1 MLGLSL
7 VPELNNTRD
16 LETLYTSNVNHYIVE
31 DPVFKTILEESGGL
45 SGREIVKKYNKTL
58 REDESIFSDI
68 PIEILE
74 EIVLSVD
81 EAFALYKMCLA
92 SKRMA
97 IFLSEPY
104 IMSKIRE
111 KEYSD
116 KKLSSK
122 VEVTEENNFVK
133 WYFETFFT
141 EFCVKH
147 NSVFKCIRNAFLDK
161 NFSYLTRNS
170 LVPGEFMLGNVQWET
185 YFDDIDAES
194 YLKYANFLYSLAEG
208 QIRRLK
214 DEYNSVASLLITEYI
229 LDSVR
234 KNKMIDISSLFEHK
248 KYEDIFISWY
258 VRKYHRVDV
267 ISEWIVSSYK
277 ASKSK

>member
-7 VPELNNTRD
+7 VPVLDNTRD

-31 DPVFKTILEESGGL
+31 DPVFQTILEKSNGL

-58 REDESIFSDI
+58 LQDESIFSDI

-81 EAFALYKMCLA
+81 EAFALYKMSLA

-104 IMSKIRE
+104 IMSRIRE
-111 KEYSD
+111 KEYPD
-116 KKLSSK
+116 RKLLSK
-122 VEVTEENNFVK
+122 LLATEENNFVK

-141 EFCVKH
+141 EFCHKH
-147 NSVFKCIRNAFLDK
+147 NSVFKCVRTAFLDK
-161 NFSYLTRNS
+161 NFSYLSRNS
-170 LVPGEFMLGNVQWET
+170 LVPTEFLLRNVQWET
-185 YFDDIDAES
+185 YFDDIDVKS

-208 QIRRLK
+208 QTRRLK

-229 LDSVR
+229 LDSAR
-234 KNKMIDISSLFEHK
+234 KNETLDLSSLFEDK
-248 KYEDIFISWY
+248 EYENTYINWY

-267 ISEWIVSSYK
+267 ISEWIIALTKSSK
-277 ASKSK
+277 